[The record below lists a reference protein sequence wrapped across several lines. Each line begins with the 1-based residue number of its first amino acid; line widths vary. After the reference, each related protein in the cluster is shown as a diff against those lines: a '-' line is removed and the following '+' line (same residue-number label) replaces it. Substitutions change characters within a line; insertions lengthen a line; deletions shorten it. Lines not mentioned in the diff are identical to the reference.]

1 MCSITPA
8 SYPKTSRIS
17 GEFRGPLVEVG
28 KFPSPPHFSWKPSDE
43 TEGGGRKRN
52 ALCVRV
58 CVWYMCL
65 AWGSLL
71 HFPVWN
77 PFPVVVWSLA
87 GLFFFIDPRL
97 FCTGTFPLSA
107 LWKFVLD
114 LSASVLLKRFG
125 GSFSSVVFLGFVG
138 GLCFAFCQLA
148 PSPQSCMDS
157 VVCFAES
164 RLVVTFTDVQRCGRD
179 CT

>member
-58 CVWYMCL
+58 CVIHVSCL
-65 AWGSLL
+65 GLTASLPCVKSFSSRGL
-71 HFPVWN
+71 IFS
-77 PFPVVVWSLA
+77 WSV
-87 GLFFFIDPRL
+87 FFIDPCL

-138 GLCFAFCQLA
+138 GLCFAFCRLA